1 MQNENRNPVQ
11 NISYE
16 RMLVAKAER
25 CQEKA
30 VRMDGDSH
38 VIGGVDV
45 SGSKLLQKE
54 GGT

>member
-1 MQNENRNPVQ
+1 MRTETQSRIYLTKECSLQRQ
-11 NISYE
+11 
-16 RMLVAKAER
+16 KR